1 MLKTGVMKQEA
12 SVFVVTSQEIIVVLV
27 GNQRYQ
33 QIQKEKSA
41 ETEGGFLKKS
51 LAMNTAFRDY
61 AVNLA
66 EKPISEIVSMFPN
79 SERIAINSVKSLRIS
94 SLEDSDGVSNGE
106 YAIELH
112 TDAKKYKGTL
122 DRTVNQRTL
131 SKDLKELL
139 GRKFK
144 RF

>member
-1 MLKTGVMKQEA
+1 MKQEA